1 MCVFKHFVQLE
12 FQVSTWFKCWH
23 IVLSGVYNFLSSDK
37 RLYSVSALK
46 EQQKDAAKF
55 QAELTN
61 IRSVLKMNLY
71 FEHVT
76 WKLNWVQKFTNQ
88 NGDNYPNV

>member
-1 MCVFKHFVQLE
+1 
-12 FQVSTWFKCWH
+12 
-23 IVLSGVYNFLSSDK
+23 
-37 RLYSVSALK
+37 VSALK

-76 WKLNWVQKFTNQ
+76 
-88 NGDNYPNV
+88 